1 MTALKLALA
10 LAVIA
15 AGPLAANP
23 VAARPVATRAAA
35 PACPANLH
43 PAVSA
48 EIVLTGP
55 AAEIS
60 QADWRAFVDREVEPR
75 FPGSLAADHVYAEGD
90 RSPFARVPAHTV
102 LVLLTG
108 GDRERDGVHAIRDAW
123 REQFHDAKADV
134 IESPACV
141 GF

>member
-1 MTALKLALA
+1 MTALKLAPVVVLGLGLLA
-10 LAVIA
+10 T
-15 AGPLAANP
+15 GP
-23 VAARPVATRAAA
+23 VAARTAA

-43 PAVSA
+43 PATSA

-55 AAEIS
+55 AAAVS
-60 QADWRAFVDREVEPR
+60 QADWRAFVAREVEPR
-75 FPGSLAADHVYAEGD
+75 FPGSLTADHVYADAAG
-90 RSPFARVPAHTV
+90 SPFAQVPAHTV

-108 GDRERDGVHAIRDAW
+108 ADRERDGVHAIRDAW

-134 IESPACV
+134 IEAPACV

>member
-1 MTALKLALA
+1 MRKLVPQLV
-10 LAVIA
+10 LAVSLLA
-15 AGPLAANP
+15 AGSA
-23 VAARPVATRAAA
+23 AARASAA
-35 PACPANLH
+35 PACPAGLH
-43 PAVSA
+43 PATSA

-55 AAEIS
+55 APLVS
-60 QADWRAFVDREVEPR
+60 QADWRAFVAHEVEPR
-75 FPGSLAADHVYAEGD
+75 FPGSLTADHVYADAD

-108 GDRERDGVHAIRDAW
+108 ADRERDGVHAIRDAW